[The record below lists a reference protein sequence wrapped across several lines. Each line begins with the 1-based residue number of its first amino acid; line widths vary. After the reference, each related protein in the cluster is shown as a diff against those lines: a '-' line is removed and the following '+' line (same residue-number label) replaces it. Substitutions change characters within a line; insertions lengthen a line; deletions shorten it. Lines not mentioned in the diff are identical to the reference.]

1 MECFTWNIYF
11 LALYFYVTFQ
21 SILNLYEF
29 FSHILYLLCFLG
41 VFFSFLLILLLITL
55 LFSLIYS
62 LYFKIYYFSFLHS
75 IHIIFHFYYCIL
87 LYLIWFF
94 SSSHHFILFVY
105 IFYSKGC
112 LCILIS
118 ESKIWNCPF
127 QSQISAIQRV
137 LFFLLFAKFFLYT
150 TRLIYFTWLFNHY
163 LFSIEH

>member
-1 MECFTWNIYF
+1 MW
-11 LALYFYVTFQ
+11 A
-21 SILNLYEF
+21 F
-29 FSHILYLLCFLG
+29 FSYFIFVIFSG
-41 VFFSFLLILLLITL
+41 VFFSFLLIFLLTTL
-55 LFSLIYS
+55 EFSLIYS

-112 LCILIS
+112 LCMPIS
-118 ESKIWNCPF
+118 ESQIWNCPF
-127 QSQISAIQRV
+127 QIQISAIQRA
-137 LFFLLFAKFFLYT
+137 LFLLLFAKFFLYT